1 MYTISSLYDEYL
13 RRLDREFLVKA
24 VIDGVDYGNTT
35 IVNFT
40 VENSLTLSE
49 EFELGTAILS
59 KLTISLRTQDN
70 IPANAKIVPY
80 VALSLN
86 NMRWIDGHM
95 TWDGATWP
103 WTGNVTEWMPLGEFY
118 VDRRE
123 RINDVWEYTCY
134 DKLVWADVPYVSAL
148 TYPATMQAVWDEI
161 CTSLSYTYGA
171 SVVIDPAY
179 QVQVGPVGYSKR
191 QMLGYIAGA
200 NAASVLVGKDGVL
213 KFKRFATADASV
225 FDMAITDY
233 VRVKQTNPSKTYT
246 RIEATY
252 DTEDDLSYVAG
263 IGDDNHTL
271 KLENPLIT
279 QGIADDLLTTLNGFT
294 YLPLTMDARGFPQ
307 LEPGDVFT
315 YERNDSRPWS
325 ETFETWDAMTLPW
338 TGMTTYQSII
348 LHQVYEFRGGL
359 RMRIEAPSK
368 SEQQSEFIV
377 EGTLTGQINKL
388 NKTAVRENRKYF
400 GVTLTRT
407 DGLIIEREDHASK
420 VILNSDFQKFQ
431 AGGVDKLYFD
441 PVAGKYKFVG
451 DIVMEGGSISWT
463 SVTGPAVSNVV
474 GLGTRLTYIDGT
486 GIYTGT
492 LTAGQ
497 INAINGISLGANA
510 TIDWNF
516 MNSDP
521 AIATAQ
527 ASANTANS
535 LLADIAND
543 SKITP
548 VEKQATKK
556 EWDIIVSEL
565 PDIDAQATTYSITTE
580 KTTYDN
586 AYTALSSY
594 ITPLLTDLT
603 TTETI
608 VGATFRTNFKTY
620 YDARTA
626 VLKAVTDK
634 AKVLADA
641 AKTVADN
648 ALPTASPKLTY
659 IGSTGIYTGTLTA
672 SQINAIT
679 GISLGAN
686 ATIDWTYVTAPSYGQ
701 VTGVKPP
708 TDADNTVG
716 AIGANRLTYI
726 DGAGIYTGTLTAGQ
740 VNAVAISASSI
751 TTGTLSASYINTSGL
766 ASEKVYQAGT
776 PSNYAVMGGTY
787 GDMALYYNNTEFYR
801 IYNDNQVATFRYKGI
816 GYMYTSGYNTYPLN
830 SWNFGS
836 ASVSGIPIS
845 GVTNLQSSL
854 DGKALASDLSAL
866 TTRVQWLE
874 DRAYVYGRHGT
885 GVAPYPLTNYIY
897 FDSKNVAAADSV
909 RDDV

>member
-510 TIDWNF
+510 TIDW
-516 MNSDP
+516 
-521 AIATAQ
+521 
-527 ASANTANS
+527 
-535 LLADIAND
+535 
-543 SKITP
+543 
-548 VEKQATKK
+548 
-556 EWDIIVSEL
+556 
-565 PDIDAQATTYSITTE
+565 
-580 KTTYDN
+580 
-586 AYTALSSY
+586 
-594 ITPLLTDLT
+594 
-603 TTETI
+603 
-608 VGATFRTNFKTY
+608 
-620 YDARTA
+620 
-626 VLKAVTDK
+626 
-634 AKVLADA
+634 
-641 AKTVADN
+641 
-648 ALPTASPKLTY
+648 
-659 IGSTGIYTGTLTA
+659 
-672 SQINAIT
+672 
-679 GISLGAN
+679 
-686 ATIDWTYVTAPSYGQ
+686 TYVTAPSYGQ

-845 GVTNLQSSL
+845 AISNLQSSL
-854 DGKALASDLSAL
+854 DAKALASDLSAL